1 MGRVICTQDQD
12 FLRLHTEGLLHS
24 GIAFGQ
30 QRTMDIGTWVNRL
43 VELYAAKTA
52 EEMVNQ
58 IYFVPS
64 R

>member
-1 MGRVICTQDQD
+1 
-12 FLRLHTEGLLHS
+12 
-24 GIAFGQ
+24 
-30 QRTMDIGTWVNRL
+30 MDIGTWVNRL